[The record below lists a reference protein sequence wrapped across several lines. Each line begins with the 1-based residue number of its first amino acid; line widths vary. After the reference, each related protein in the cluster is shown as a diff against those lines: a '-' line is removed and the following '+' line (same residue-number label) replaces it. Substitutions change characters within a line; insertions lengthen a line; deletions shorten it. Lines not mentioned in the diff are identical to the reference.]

1 MLDPPSASEMLA
13 VETAVSEPIL
23 TLVDFIQETALVCLM
38 RPIKEVLSFLAS
50 LSQVKVAWIFPFGG
64 SLYGSAVM
72 WGLTIASPT
81 VTLYMRSGEKAC
93 LYCVMSNY
101 LKIGVLRLTLP
112 NVVTLAASKR
122 FI

>member
-64 SLYGSAVM
+64 ISVRICSDVGIDDSV
-72 WGLTIASPT
+72 SDSD
-81 VTLYMRSGEKAC
+81 TLHAFR
-93 LYCVMSNY
+93 
-101 LKIGVLRLTLP
+101 
-112 NVVTLAASKR
+112 
-122 FI
+122 